1 MKYDWKNEEAIPEY
15 PMDLEMGDCIS
26 FRIRRNGMVF
36 YRLLLMRNK
45 GSRNKDYPFVVEL
58 RTVDCGGTERAVERA
73 YSKSLESLFDIAKEK
88 ARRLRE
94 IFEDCLTDRDY
105 RSED

>member
-1 MKYDWKNEEAIPEY
+1 MKYDWKNEEEIPEY

-26 FRIRRNGMVF
+26 FQIRERGMLL

-45 GSRNKDYPFVVEL
+45 GFRNKDFPFVVEL
-58 RTVDCGGTERAVERA
+58 RTVECSGTERPVERA

-94 IFEDCLTDRDY
+94 TFEDCRTDRDY
-105 RSED
+105 RSEE